1 MAWIECYVYS
11 EGPATDTAIAALDTV
26 QTFGLVKTATPSNHY
41 ARPAAPQR
49 WTDLIATWATQLSTA
64 TGYTVTCT
72 YSSTTKRL
80 TVAANN
86 LIRPLMVGN
95 SALFTGFTQALAGSA
110 LSWTADDAPL
120 GRVELLGALVEPRED
135 WASVEMELYRHGRAR
150 ATTWG
155 NHQVHRCALYM
166 VATSAAQFDA
176 GYVQAGRVRLHQGE
190 SGAALSAYDET
201 NPGGY
206 VDGWVIGCGQPV
218 EESENLWAY
227 PMLIGVAR

>member
-1 MAWIECYVYS
+1 MWVYLAARYSRHPEMQQYAADLTAMGHEVCSRWI
-11 EGPATDTAIAALDTV
+11 
-26 QTFGLVKTATPSNHY
+26 
-41 ARPAAPQR
+41 
-49 WTDLIATWATQLSTA
+49 
-64 TGYTVTCT
+64 
-72 YSSTTKRL
+72 
-80 TVAANN
+80 
-86 LIRPLMVGN
+86 
-95 SALFTGFTQALAGSA
+95 
-110 LSWTADDAPL
+110 
-120 GRVELLGALVEPRED
+120 
-135 WASVEMELYRHGRAR
+135 
-150 ATTWG
+150 WG